1 MWICDDF
8 KFKLS
13 FCSDCIKHFKKIISV
28 CDKYKIDRKLYT
40 PLNIPNDEEYNYI
53 ADLITCYRC
62 KAITPVFFHNNGT
75 EYDAPHT
82 LKFIKTPKVPKGYL
96 TNTCAKCGTIIGM
109 RYAFWET
116 SHIKKLQDL
125 EIFRDL
131 ELEHLFYEKQQWLG
145 NEESKQKELNSIRE
159 RLMNT

>member
-1 MWICDDF
+1 MH
-8 KFKLS
+8 KTLQ
-13 FCSDCIKHFKKIISV
+13 KIISV

-40 PLNIPNDEEYNYI
+40 PLNIPNDEKYNYI

-82 LKFIKTPKVPKGYL
+82 LKFIKTPKVPKGYF
-96 TNTCAKCGTIIGM
+96 TNTCAKCGTILGM
-109 RYAFWET
+109 KYVFGEA
-116 SHIKKLQDL
+116 SHINKLQDF
-125 EIFRDL
+125 EIFRDI
-131 ELEHLFYEKQQWLG
+131 ELESLFYEKQQWLG

>member
-1 MWICDDF
+1 KD
-8 KFKLS
+8 
-13 FCSDCIKHFKKIISV
+13 
-28 CDKYKIDRKLYT
+28 
-40 PLNIPNDEEYNYI
+40 YNYI
-53 ADLITCYRC
+53 ADVITCYRC

-131 ELEHLFYEKQQWLG
+131 ELEHLFYEKQQWFG
-145 NEESKQKELNSIRE
+145 NISSKQKELNLIRCK
-159 RLMNT
+159 LMEN